1 MAGEEN
7 FEKLD
12 LKIEEDILSL
22 DVNELV
28 KLANKLELGEENIEG
43 KSRRVLSK
51 LVRKTIDENVEL
63 CQTVPKKVEYLH
75 KLQELLEIEP
85 PPLEDA
91 TEDTEDNTGDVAA
104 SQSPAPLKET
114 TPKVVTVS
122 SGQSGSFTVYR
133 RELKIVGMVGPESQ
147 KDRLSFV
154 SLTRQVESG
163 KSKGYTESEVIEAV
177 IRAICPTLKLR
188 SYVETMEG
196 LTLKKLLQ
204 ILKAHYKQKS
214 ATELYHE
221 LTILCQDPK
230 ESAEDFLIRALELRQ
245 QVLFTSRV
253 MEEDVKYS
261 HELVQAVLLRALE
274 TGIKSETICAKMRPL
289 FKKHDVTDEELIKGV
304 GDAMSEET
312 ERLNKLTLS
321 SRKQAAKVNSC
332 MYDKDGQESKASKNV
347 QSGEKGKRDTLM
359 MTLEAVKA
367 DIANIKSSMV
377 ANNRNDGKQRPACP
391 KCKSQGNG
399 KCTHCYI
406 CGSDEHYARGCKQR
420 SGNGRGLLQRDRK

>member
-1 MAGEEN
+1 M
-7 FEKLD
+7 
-12 LKIEEDILSL
+12 
-22 DVNELV
+22 
-28 KLANKLELGEENIEG
+28 
-43 KSRRVLSK
+43 
-51 LVRKTIDENVEL
+51 
-63 CQTVPKKVEYLH
+63 
-75 KLQELLEIEP
+75 EITP
-85 PPLEDA
+85 PP
-91 TEDTEDNTGDVAA
+91 
-104 SQSPAPLKET
+104 P
-114 TPKVVTVS
+114 
-122 SGQSGSFTVYR
+122 
-133 RELKIVGMVGPESQ
+133 REI
-147 KDRLSFV
+147 
-154 SLTRQVESG
+154 
-163 KSKGYTESEVIEAV
+163 YTESKVIEAV

-230 ESAEDFLIRALELRQ
+230 ERTSAEDFLIRALELRQ

-274 TGIKSETICAKMRPL
+274 TWIKNETLCAKMRPL

-312 ERLNKLTLS
+312 ERSNKLTLS
-321 SRKQAAKVNSC
+321 SRKQAAKANSC

-359 MTLEAVKA
+359 MTLEAVKT
-367 DIANIKSSMV
+367 DIANIKSSMA
-377 ANNRNDGKQRPACP
+377 ANNNQGFGNDGKQRPACP
-391 KCKSQGNG
+391 KCKLQENG

-406 CGSDEHYARGCKQR
+406 CGSDEHHARGCKQR
-420 SGNGRGLLQRDRK
+420 SGNGRGLLQRDRRIPQRPFPVIGYLKLI

>member
-1 MAGEEN
+1 M
-7 FEKLD
+7 
-12 LKIEEDILSL
+12 
-22 DVNELV
+22 
-28 KLANKLELGEENIEG
+28 GEENIEG

-51 LVRKTIDENVEL
+51 LVRKTIDEKVEL
-63 CQTVPKKVEYLH
+63 CQTVPEKVEYLH

-85 PPLEDA
+85 PPLEDP
-91 TEDTEDNTGDVAA
+91 TDNTQDNTGDVAA
-104 SQSPAPLKET
+104 SQIPAPLKET

-122 SGQSGSFTVYR
+122 SGQSSSFTVYR

-261 HELVQAVLLRALE
+261 RELVQAVLLRALE
-274 TGIKSETICAKMRPL
+274 TGIKNETIRAKMRPL

-312 ERLNKLTLS
+312 ERSNKLTLS
-321 SRKQAAKVNSC
+321 SWKQAAKVNSC

-347 QSGEKGKRDTLM
+347 HSGEKGKRDTLM

-367 DIANIKSSMV
+367 DIANIKSSMA

>member
-63 CQTVPKKVEYLH
+63 CQTVPKKVEYLY

-85 PPLEDA
+85 PPLEDT
-91 TEDTEDNTGDVAA
+91 TEDTQDNTGDVSSS
-104 SQSPAPLKET
+104 SQIPAPLKET
-114 TPKVVTVS
+114 TLEVVTVS
-122 SGQSGSFTVYR
+122 SGQSSSFTVYR

-163 KSKGYTESEVIEAV
+163 KSKGYAESEVIEAV

-204 ILKAHYKQKS
+204 ILKAH
-214 ATELYHE
+214 
-221 LTILCQDPK
+221 
-230 ESAEDFLIRALELRQ
+230 
-245 QVLFTSRV
+245 
-253 MEEDVKYS
+253 
-261 HELVQAVLLRALE
+261 
-274 TGIKSETICAKMRPL
+274 
-289 FKKHDVTDEELIKGV
+289 
-304 GDAMSEET
+304 
-312 ERLNKLTLS
+312 
-321 SRKQAAKVNSC
+321 
-332 MYDKDGQESKASKNV
+332 
-347 QSGEKGKRDTLM
+347 
-359 MTLEAVKA
+359 
-367 DIANIKSSMV
+367 
-377 ANNRNDGKQRPACP
+377 
-391 KCKSQGNG
+391 
-399 KCTHCYI
+399 
-406 CGSDEHYARGCKQR
+406 
-420 SGNGRGLLQRDRK
+420 

>member
-1 MAGEEN
+1 M
-7 FEKLD
+7 
-12 LKIEEDILSL
+12 
-22 DVNELV
+22 
-28 KLANKLELGEENIEG
+28 
-43 KSRRVLSK
+43 
-51 LVRKTIDENVEL
+51 EL
-63 CQTVPKKVEYLH
+63 CQTVSEKVEYLH

-85 PPLEDA
+85 PPLEDP
-91 TEDTEDNTGDVAA
+91 TENTQDNTGDVAA
-104 SQSPAPLKET
+104 SQIPAPLKET

-122 SGQSGSFTVYR
+122 SGQSSSFTVYR

-245 QVLFTSRV
+245 QCT
-253 MEEDVKYS
+253 
-261 HELVQAVLLRALE
+261 
-274 TGIKSETICAKMRPL
+274 AKQC
-289 FKKHDVTDEELIKGV
+289 D
-304 GDAMSEET
+304 
-312 ERLNKLTLS
+312 
-321 SRKQAAKVNSC
+321 
-332 MYDKDGQESKASKNV
+332 
-347 QSGEKGKRDTLM
+347 
-359 MTLEAVKA
+359 
-367 DIANIKSSMV
+367 
-377 ANNRNDGKQRPACP
+377 
-391 KCKSQGNG
+391 
-399 KCTHCYI
+399 
-406 CGSDEHYARGCKQR
+406 
-420 SGNGRGLLQRDRK
+420 

>member
-1 MAGEEN
+1 MAGEKN

-12 LKIEEDILSL
+12 SKIDEDILSL

-43 KSRRVLSK
+43 KRRCVLSK

-63 CQTVPKKVEYLH
+63 CQIVPEKVEYLH

-85 PPLEDA
+85 PPLEDP
-91 TEDTEDNTGDVAA
+91 TENTQDNTGDVAA
-104 SQSPAPLKET
+104 SPIPAPLKET

-122 SGQSGSFTVYR
+122 SGQSSSFTVYR

-177 IRAICPTLKLR
+177 IRAMWPTLKLR

-230 ESAEDFLIRALELRQ
+230 ESAEDFLIRALEL
-245 QVLFTSRV
+245 
-253 MEEDVKYS
+253 
-261 HELVQAVLLRALE
+261 
-274 TGIKSETICAKMRPL
+274 
-289 FKKHDVTDEELIKGV
+289 
-304 GDAMSEET
+304 
-312 ERLNKLTLS
+312 
-321 SRKQAAKVNSC
+321 
-332 MYDKDGQESKASKNV
+332 
-347 QSGEKGKRDTLM
+347 
-359 MTLEAVKA
+359 
-367 DIANIKSSMV
+367 
-377 ANNRNDGKQRPACP
+377 
-391 KCKSQGNG
+391 
-399 KCTHCYI
+399 
-406 CGSDEHYARGCKQR
+406 
-420 SGNGRGLLQRDRK
+420 